1 MGEAGWGDAA
11 CIVPWSMYQLTG
23 NIRIL
28 REQYDT
34 MKKWCDYIINT
45 AKKRRGK
52 MKHPKEIDQYLWNTG
67 HQYGEW
73 LIPSQTVDGADQSA
87 AKTYQY
93 FYILRANFWM
103 EFLPDHGRYGST
115 PRAYIRRIIL

>member
-1 MGEAGWGDAA
+1 MTCSQREKRSDSQCDPLTGIYELLEKLNRIVYRNFEPVGEVGWGDAA

-45 AKKRRGK
+45 AK
-52 MKHPKEIDQYLWNTG
+52 E
-67 HQYGEW
+67 
-73 LIPSQTVDGADQSA
+73 A
-87 AKTYQY
+87 
-93 FYILRANFWM
+93 
-103 EFLPDHGRYGST
+103 
-115 PRAYIRRIIL
+115 